1 MSPKGD
7 GIEAVS
13 DYWESSMTEGVF
25 GHPPNPILEIQID
38 RLRKPRQVDDDQDG
52 LFVVITGKGEHYMVG
67 RRKQLKI
74 PVTERR
80 ETFANS
86 DYSTHPPEEG
96 GQIRFLNLHIDCLIV
111 EFGIDI
117 NR

>member
-13 DYWESSMTEGVF
+13 DYWESSMTECVF
-25 GHPPNPILEIQID
+25 RHPPNPILEVQID
-38 RLRKPRQVDDDQDG
+38 RLRKPRQVNRDQDR
-52 LFVVITGKGEHYMVG
+52 LFVVITRKCEHFMVG

-74 PVTERR
+74 PVTESR

-86 DYSTHPPEEG
+86 DHSTHPPQER